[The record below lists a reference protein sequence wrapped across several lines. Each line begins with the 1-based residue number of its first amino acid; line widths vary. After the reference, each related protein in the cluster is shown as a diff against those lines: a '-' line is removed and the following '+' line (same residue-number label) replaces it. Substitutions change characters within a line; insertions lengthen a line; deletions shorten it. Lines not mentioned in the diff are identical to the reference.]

1 MSSMS
6 ETKDIGANYG
16 ENNRTNLGLRERLQF
31 QGLHGEKRLPSQ
43 YYFILQLGNNRVIPW

>member
-16 ENNRTNLGLRERLQF
+16 ESNRKKSRL
-31 QGLHGEKRLPSQ
+31 KRKVTVPVP
-43 YYFILQLGNNRVIPW
+43 GPGP